1 MYKCY
6 SYIIHLPLYIV
17 KVEILSDIILGGAGL
32 GLHFKVAQLH
42 FHWGNLDSQGSE
54 HNRNG
59 KEYSME
65 VIYSYYVYS
74 YNSDYNIR

>member
-42 FHWGNLDSQGSE
+42 FHWGNLNSQGSE

-65 VIYSYYVYS
+65 VINNTYIILLIIIF
-74 YNSDYNIR
+74 NR